1 MTDFFFVAFAL
12 VFFATRLIVFPFH
25 VFKYS
30 VRAWRAL
37 GALLFWHSKHRLL
50 PHVTHQLT
58 IVSQHNTQVQ
68 TPRKHL
74 GYDYLGVNILNF
86 FLFVLIC
93 LHVYWM
99 AIIVRMAVK
108 MAMTGKAEKDGRSDD
123 EEDYEASDGEKED

>member
-1 MTDFFFVAFAL
+1 MRGGRWV
-12 VFFATRLIVFPFH
+12 
-25 VFKYS
+25 
-30 VRAWRAL
+30 L
-37 GALLFWHSKHRLL
+37 GSAGIPNTASC
-50 PHVTHQLT
+50 PHVTPQLA
-58 IVSQHNTQVQ
+58 IISQHNTQVQ
-68 TPRKHL
+68 TPGKYL
-74 GYDYLGVNILNF
+74 GYNYLGVNILNF

>member
-1 MTDFFFVAFAL
+1 M
-12 VFFATRLIVFPFH
+12 
-25 VFKYS
+25 
-30 VRAWRAL
+30 
-37 GALLFWHSKHRLL
+37 
-50 PHVTHQLT
+50 
-58 IVSQHNTQVQ
+58 
-68 TPRKHL
+68 
-74 GYDYLGVNILNF
+74 GVNILNF